1 MTMKSIEEK
10 VFIHHSIKIE
20 ANLPAQVFNDQ
31 YSTFLF
37 FDNDI
42 CSSDDLINAVKN
54 IISHSFDDD
63 TVAVVYS
70 SNDFSFLDELR

>member
-1 MTMKSIEEK
+1 MKSVEENILIENT
-10 VFIHHSIKIE
+10 IRDE

-70 SNDFSFLDELR
+70 SNDFSFLVELR